1 VFVYQTSR
9 HYFLRVCNYFDGF
22 VAKDDVNAVLKVEE
36 LSET

>member
-9 HYFLRVCNYFDGF
+9 HYFLRVCNYVDGF
-22 VAKDDVNAVLKVEE
+22 VAEDDVNAVLKMEE